1 MVEDA
6 EWEAEAEAESEWD
19 AEWEQE
25 VALEAMAGDY
35 KEEVIGEIIEDSV

>member
-1 MVEDA
+1 MDEVVDEMVE
-6 EWEAEAEAESEWD
+6 EVEAEWD